1 MVTKLHVP
9 SSPPPSPPIAPTEEA
24 WRAMTPAERESFL
37 VKVNDSLSDPRS
49 LMSEGRPH
57 KKAKARALDMLGLHF
72 KTMGR
77 VIYLAEE
84 MSVLY
89 PGEEAFSPDLLA
101 VVDVPQIE
109 DDQRM
114 AWVVADEGKGLDFV
128 LEVLHRGDRN
138 KDLVENVERYAHLG
152 IPEYFV
158 YDRARQHV
166 LGYRLP
172 GPLAKRYQRIVP
184 QGGRYSSTVLGLDLM
199 IQGDSLR
206 FFVGMS
212 ELFGSEDLIGRL
224 TGMVQNLEAKAEDA
238 EAKAEQAAAKAEQ
251 AVAGL
256 RDAVLAVLD
265 ARGVSC
271 PDDVRARLLAEG
283 DPATLRRWLSQAKT
297 ATTAAEALAADGS
310 VAPRI

>member
-1 MVTKLHVP
+1 MATKLHVQ
-9 SSPPPSPPIAPTEEA
+9 SSSPPSPPIAPTEEV
-24 WRAMTPAERESFL
+24 WRSMTPAERESFL
-37 VKVNDSLSDPRS
+37 VKVNDSLSDPQS

-57 KKAKARALDMLGLHF
+57 KKAKVRALDMLGLHF

-89 PGEEAFSPDLLA
+89 PGEAAFSPDLLA
-101 VVDVPQIE
+101 VADVPQIE
-109 DDQRM
+109 DDERM

-158 YDRARQHV
+158 YDRARQHI

-172 GPLAKRYQRIVP
+172 GPPAKKYQRILP

-199 IQGDSLR
+199 IQDGSLR

-212 ELFGSEDLIGRL
+212 ELFGTDDLIGRL
-224 TGMVQNLEAKAEDA
+224 TGMVQSLEAKAEQAEAKAEDA
-238 EAKAEQAAAKAEQ
+238 ETRAERAEAK
-251 AVAGL
+251 GL
-256 RDAVLAVLD
+256 RDGVLAVLD
-265 ARGVSC
+265 ARGIPC
-271 PDDVRARLLAEG
+271 PDDARARLLAEG
-283 DPATLRRWLSQAKT
+283 DPSTLRRWLSRAKS
-297 ATTAAEALAADGS
+297 ASTAAEMLA
-310 VAPRI
+310 P